1 MHEVL
6 NNKSNIKSQDHFKA
20 SNLIF
25 QFPKKFIL
33 ELFEPSSILR
43 RLEIS
48 NTVVSAILLF
58 CTIVEMLHPETHPL
72 QEVRLCFYNSLK
84 FGGLVLTALCYF
96 VGVHFMQPDLCTWAM
111 DEIVKLRQT
120 FSMILFK
127 GLALKWLTA
136 Y

>member
-6 NNKSNIKSQDHFKA
+6 NNKSNIKNQDHFKA

-48 NTVVSAILLF
+48 NSVVSAILIF
-58 CTIVEMLHPETHPL
+58 CTIVEMLHPEIRPL
-72 QEVRLCFYNSLK
+72 QEVRLCFYTLK
-84 FGGLVLTALCYF
+84 SVGLVLRALTFLVDYYF
-96 VGVHFMQPDLCTWAM
+96 MCN
-111 DEIVKLRQT
+111 QT
-120 FSMILFK
+120 CVLVLWK
-127 GLALKWLTA
+127 KWLD
-136 Y
+136 